1 MPHKEALIG
10 VVEDDAV
17 MGGTLVHRLDLE
29 GYTTAWWR
37 TGQEALTGLRT
48 ARPDLV
54 VCDIRL
60 PDMSGEDVFLKV
72 LPILGETPFLFV
84 TAFGQIEQA
93 VRLTKAG
100 AVDYIAKPYALPDLL
115 DRIPR
120 LIAQRPSADGVL
132 GTSEPMR
139 QLERLLRRVA
149 DVESS
154 LLFTGESGAGK
165 EVAARFVHQ
174 ISGRAAAPFMA
185 VNCAAIPND
194 LIESELF
201 GHEKG
206 AFTGAHVRHLGYVE
220 RARDGFLF
228 LDEVSEL
235 ATPVQAKLLR
245 LVEER
250 AFTRVGGEAS
260 IKASARLI
268 YATNVD
274 LDRAVADG
282 RFRRDLYYRIN
293 VIPIA
298 VPALRERPDDVLP
311 MAHALVREFS
321 ETFERE
327 IHGFTGPA
335 ELALVAHR
343 WPGNVRELRNRV
355 QRAVAL
361 AHAPWI
367 GPGTL
372 FPSEVPGWLALEP
385 LAATLAEAR
394 AFMERQH
401 IRAALERAGGRIDD
415 AAKSLGIS
423 RSTLFD
429 KMKKLDIR
437 SEH

>member
-1 MPHKEALIG
+1 MPHKETLIG

-17 MGGTLVHRLDLE
+17 MGGTLIHRLDLE

-37 TGQEALTGLRT
+37 TGQEALSGLRT
-48 ARPDLV
+48 TRPDLV

-115 DRIPR
+115 DRIPK
-120 LIAQRPSADGVL
+120 LIAQRPTAEGAL
-132 GTSEPMR
+132 GASEAMR

-174 ISGRAAAPFMA
+174 ISGRAAAPFVA
-185 VNCAAIPND
+185 VNCAAIPNE

-206 AFTGAHVRHLGYVE
+206 AFTGAHARHLGYVE
-220 RARDGFLF
+220 RARDGILF
-228 LDEVSEL
+228 LDEVGEL

-250 AFTRVGGEAS
+250 AFTRVGGEVI
-260 IKASARLI
+260 IKANARLMC
-268 YATNVD
+268 ATNID

-298 VPALRERPDDVLP
+298 VPALRERPDDILP
-311 MAHALVREFS
+311 LAYAFVRAFS
-321 ETFERE
+321 ETLDRE
-327 IHGFTGPA
+327 IHGFTGAA

-355 QRAVAL
+355 ERAVAL
-361 AHAPWI
+361 ARAPWL
-367 GPGTL
+367 GPETL
-372 FPSEVPGWLALEP
+372 FASEAPGWIALEP
-385 LAATLAEAR
+385 LPATLAEAR
-394 AFMERQH
+394 ALAERQH
-401 IRAALERAGGRIDD
+401 IRAALDRAGGRIDD

-423 RSTLFD
+423 RSTLFE
-429 KMKKLDIR
+429 KMKKLDVR
-437 SEH
+437 SEL

>member
-1 MPHKEALIG
+1 MPHKDTLIG
-10 VVEDDAV
+10 VVEDDAI
-17 MGGTLVHRLDLE
+17 MGGTLIHRLDLE

-37 TGQEALTGLRT
+37 TGQEALSGLCT

-115 DRIPR
+115 DRIPK
-120 LIAQRPSADGVL
+120 LIAQRPSAEGAL
-132 GTSEPMR
+132 GASEAMR

-149 DVESS
+149 DIESS
-154 LLFTGESGAGK
+154 LLFSGESGAGK

-174 ISGRAAAPFMA
+174 ISGRSAAPFVA
-185 VNCAAIPND
+185 VNCAAIPNE

-206 AFTGAHVRHLGYVE
+206 AFTGAHARHLGYVE
-220 RARDGFLF
+220 RARDGILF
-228 LDEVSEL
+228 LDEVGEL

-250 AFTRVGGEAS
+250 TFTRVGGEVV
-260 IKASARLI
+260 IKANARLMC
-268 YATNVD
+268 ATNID

-298 VPALRERPDDVLP
+298 VPALRERPDDILP
-311 MAHALVREFS
+311 LAYAFARGLS
-321 ETFERE
+321 ETLDRE

-355 QRAVAL
+355 ERAVAL
-361 AHAPWI
+361 ARAPWL
-367 GPGTL
+367 GPETL
-372 FPSEVPGWLALEP
+372 FASEVPGWIALEP
-385 LAATLAEAR
+385 MPATLAEAR
-394 AFMERQH
+394 ALAERQH
-401 IRAALERAGGRIDD
+401 IRAALDRAGGRIDD

-429 KMKKLDIR
+429 KMKKLDVR
-437 SEH
+437 SEP

>member
-1 MPHKEALIG
+1 MPHKDKLIG
-10 VVEDDAV
+10 VVEDDAI
-17 MGGTLVHRLDLE
+17 MGGTLIHRLDLE

-37 TGQEALTGLRT
+37 TGQEALFGLRT

-115 DRIPR
+115 DRIPK
-120 LIAQRPSADGVL
+120 LIAQRPNAEGAL
-132 GTSEPMR
+132 GASEAMR

-149 DVESS
+149 DIESS

-174 ISGRAAAPFMA
+174 ISGRSAAPFVA
-185 VNCAAIPND
+185 VNCAAIPNE

-206 AFTGAHVRHLGYVE
+206 AFTGAHARHLGYVE
-220 RARDGFLF
+220 RARDEILF
-228 LDEVSEL
+228 LDEIGEL

-250 AFTRVGGEAS
+250 AFTRVGGEVT
-260 IKASARLI
+260 IKANARI
-268 YATNVD
+268 MCATNID

-282 RFRRDLYYRIN
+282 RFQRDLYYRIN

-298 VPALRERPDDVLP
+298 VPALRERPDDILP
-311 MAHALVREFS
+311 LAYALARHLRRRSIARSTALRPRRSWRSSRIVGQA
-321 ETFERE
+321 TC
-327 IHGFTGPA
+327 A
-335 ELALVAHR
+335 ELKIA
-343 WPGNVRELRNRV
+343 WS
-355 QRAVAL
+355 
-361 AHAPWI
+361 AP
-367 GPGTL
+367 
-372 FPSEVPGWLALEP
+372 
-385 LAATLAEAR
+385 
-394 AFMERQH
+394 
-401 IRAALERAGGRIDD
+401 
-415 AAKSLGIS
+415 
-423 RSTLFD
+423 
-429 KMKKLDIR
+429 
-437 SEH
+437 